1 MRSIEAS
8 VQNDPW
14 WRKFLFLTLV
24 ILSLYSILSIIGFFL
39 WFVFPVQEI
48 HGLTYLLT
56 PHLLLYY
63 ILINIMDVVGI
74 ILFAQIIYY
83 RRVRTYYPI
92 RDGIILGCY
101 VLVFC
106 WLTDIIVYIFIRKT
120 LPTIHEYFLGKNQP
134 EIGIAWLVGF
144 AAAVLAGW
152 LETRRRAL
160 PSRHYRIEFIISLS
174 LLICVSIILTV
185 VGILFFDIR
194 P

>member
-1 MRSIEAS
+1 MRNIEAS
-8 VQNDPW
+8 MQNDPW

-24 ILSLYSILSIIGFFL
+24 ILSLYSVLSIIGFFL

-63 ILINIMDVVGI
+63 ILINIMDVVGL
-74 ILFAQIIYY
+74 ILFAQMIYY
-83 RRVRTYYPI
+83 RRIRTYYPI

-101 VLVFC
+101 ILVFC
-106 WLTDIIVYIFIRKT
+106 WLVDIIVYVFIRKT

-160 PSRHYRIEFIISLS
+160 SSRHYRIEFIISLS

>member
-8 VQNDPW
+8 VQNDSW

-24 ILSLYSILSIIGFFL
+24 VLSLYSILSLIGFFL

-63 ILINIMDVVGI
+63 ILINIMDVVGV

-83 RRVRTYYPI
+83 RRVRTYYPV

-160 PSRHYRIEFIISLS
+160 PSSHYRMEFIISLS

>member
-63 ILINIMDVVGI
+63 ILINIMDVVGVL
-74 ILFAQIIYY
+74 LFAQIIYY

-160 PSRHYRIEFIISLS
+160 PSGHYRIEFIVSLS

>member
-1 MRSIEAS
+1 MRNIEAS

-24 ILSLYSILSIIGFFL
+24 ILAVYSILSLVGFFL

-106 WLTDIIVYIFIRKT
+106 WLADIIVYIFIRKT

-174 LLICVSIILTV
+174 ILICVSIILTV